1 MLFHST
7 VQAQLYSAPWVQPQA
22 YNGPDDFDCTV
33 DVLLERYLN
42 NPLVK
47 EFCWIYYYG
56 KIAWLSSSLQS
67 FASLTCSSMEIGKKD
82 LVCNCG
88 LLNSLCVVRFGAV
101 VEMQF

>member
-22 YNGPDDFDCTV
+22 YNGPDDFDCIV

-47 EFCWIYYYG
+47 EFCWIYYYWYLYMAKLHG
-56 KIAWLSSSLQS
+56 FPVLYRALQ
-67 FASLTCSSMEIGKKD
+67 
-82 LVCNCG
+82 V
-88 LLNSLCVVRFGAV
+88 
-101 VEMQF
+101 